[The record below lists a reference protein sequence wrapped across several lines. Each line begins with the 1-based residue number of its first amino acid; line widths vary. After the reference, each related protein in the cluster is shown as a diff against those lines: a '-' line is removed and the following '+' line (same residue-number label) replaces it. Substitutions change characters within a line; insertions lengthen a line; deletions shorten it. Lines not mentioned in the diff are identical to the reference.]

1 MKYIEY
7 VWLVGAIVLVAFLA
21 TNFGKMAWYQ
31 YLVAFVGI
39 VISTFMYTF
48 RRNMRLQVDRKL
60 EEEENEINEN

>member
-7 VWLVGAIVLVAFLA
+7 VWLLGAAVLVAFLA
-21 TNFGKMAWYQ
+21 TNFGKMEWYQ

-48 RRNMRLQVDRKL
+48 RRNMRLQVDKKL
-60 EEEENEINEN
+60 EEEENETNEN